1 MARPFLLL
9 TILNDAGSLHAIP
22 PGADAEISGHAPLVA
37 ELVGHA
43 NQTTTNDM
51 ADGAC
56 SRRRVPEGFFPSA
69 AVTRVPSCRIV
80 GQRFCQKSCRAMPP
94 VVANADRSPVRTSAP
109 LRLSREGP

>member
-56 SRRRVPEGFFPSA
+56 SRRRVPEGVFPSA
-69 AVTRVPSCRIV
+69 GGTRGTSGRIGCRRV
-80 GQRFCQKSCRAMPP
+80 CPKSRSTKRPR
-94 VVANADRSPVRTSAP
+94 VATT
-109 LRLSREGP
+109 ET

>member
-56 SRRRVPEGFFPSA
+56 SRRRVPEGVFPSA
-69 AVTRVPSCRIV
+69 AGGRSPAMISSASRGRAPLPSSCGLIRIIKTKTTL
-80 GQRFCQKSCRAMPP
+80 RSSTLQKSR
-94 VVANADRSPVRTSAP
+94 RKT
-109 LRLSREGP
+109 

>member
-51 ADGAC
+51 AGGAC
-56 SRRRVPEGFFPSA
+56 SRRRVPEGVFPSA
-69 AVTRVPSCRIV
+69 AGTKAQWQGRLGARVFVFFGRGLS
-80 GQRFCQKSCRAMPP
+80 FLMPRMR
-94 VVANADRSPVRTSAP
+94 VA
-109 LRLSREGP
+109 

>member
-9 TILNDAGSLHAIP
+9 TILDDAGSLHAIP

-51 ADGAC
+51 ADGAW
-56 SRRRVPEGFFPSA
+56 SRRRVPEGVFPSA
-69 AVTRVPSCRIV
+69 AGTRARCQVRCWSRILVFV
-80 GQRFCQKSCRAMPP
+80 GHG
-94 VVANADRSPVRTSAP
+94 
-109 LRLSREGP
+109 LSFARPGMEGASSSYQLA